1 MSGKRGAVEVI
12 ARGVL
17 LDRGRVL
24 LCRSKGAAN
33 TFLPGGHVEFGESA
47 PEALRREMK
56 EETGADVKVGEFLG
70 CVEHSFA
77 QKGKRHCEINLVFMM
92 RRSGAGWR
100 TVVSAEDWI
109 EFQWARPRDLALVNL
124 QPAPLRG
131 LIRKLG
137 AGAGPRSSWGSTF
150 PTPAARGPRIR
161 D

>member
-1 MSGKRGAVEVI
+1 VEVI

-56 EETGADVKVGEFLG
+56 EETGADVRVVGFLG
-70 CVEHSFA
+70 CVEHSFV

-92 RRSGAGWR
+92 RRSGAGGR
-100 TVVSAEDWI
+100 SVASLEDWI
-109 EFQWARPRDLALVNL
+109 EFQWARPRDLASFNL
-124 QPAPLRG
+124 QPAPLRR
-131 LIRKLG
+131 LIRRLG
-137 AGAGPRSSWGSTF
+137 AGIRPRSSWGSTL
-150 PTPAARGPRIR
+150 PTPAVRRGRIPIR